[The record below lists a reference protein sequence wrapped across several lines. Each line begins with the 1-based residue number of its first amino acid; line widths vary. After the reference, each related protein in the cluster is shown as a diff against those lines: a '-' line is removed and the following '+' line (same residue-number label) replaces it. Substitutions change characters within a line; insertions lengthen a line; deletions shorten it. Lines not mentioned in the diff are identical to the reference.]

1 MQHIQKWILLVAKSI
16 FITVSMLSIALFLF
30 STYMLHVQRVPLKSG
45 KFELSNNEFEF
56 NGPGNDE
63 YYIKLKFMKG
73 EMKDLLNARLRE
85 FDYAITINLTSA
97 DGKLLSSD
105 YLTPKSH
112 MPKSYAQ
119 DYFDWALL
127 RFKARKGTD
136 YKLSL
141 SIKSYDRILDQSRK
155 EIYIEEVHD
164 YAADPWYIVLKTL
177 SLAVFIIS
185 FLVLF
190 ILETWSRYRK
200 ISKS

>member
-1 MQHIQKWILLVAKSI
+1 
-16 FITVSMLSIALFLF
+16 
-30 STYMLHVQRVPLKSG
+30 VPLKSG

-63 YYIKLKFMKG
+63 YYIKLKFMKDD
-73 EMKDLLNARLRE
+73 MKDIINSRLGK
-85 FDYAITINLTSA
+85 FDYAITINLTNA
-97 DGKLLSSD
+97 EGKLLSSD
-105 YLTPKSH
+105 YLTSKSP
-112 MPKSYAQ
+112 MAKGYAQ
-119 DYFDWALL
+119 DYFFWTLL
-127 RFKARKGTD
+127 RFKAKKGTA

-141 SIKSYDRILDQSRK
+141 SIKSNDTILDQSRK

-164 YAADPWYIVLKTL
+164 YAADPWYGIFKTL
-177 SLAVFIIS
+177 ALGVFVIS